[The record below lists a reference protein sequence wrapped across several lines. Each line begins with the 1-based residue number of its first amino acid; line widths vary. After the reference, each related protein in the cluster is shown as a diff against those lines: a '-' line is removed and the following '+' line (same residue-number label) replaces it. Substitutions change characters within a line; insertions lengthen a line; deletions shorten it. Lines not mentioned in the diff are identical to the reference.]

1 MKLNRAKAKMMA
13 GEPALGAL
21 LQLGS
26 IKVANVLARSHF
38 DFLLVDAQH
47 GAWDLN
53 TIEVALRDI
62 GRLGHVGMA
71 RVTANDFFAIGA
83 LLDRGAL
90 GIVVPMVESEE
101 QAQAVAQAARYEPR
115 GRRSIGGAFM
125 RDWQGVSEDEINDE
139 IFVAVQIET
148 RLGVER
154 AAEILSVEGIDGCWI
169 GPKDLALSLGVQRG
183 DPEHD
188 AAIMKVLEACKK
200 TGRIPGIFE
209 PGPGGKWLKAG
220 FLFVTV
226 GTDLDCITKGASAVI
241 EPYAPPMQDQA

>member
-1 MKLNRAKAKMMA
+1 MMA

-90 GIVVPMVESEE
+90 G
-101 QAQAVAQAARYEPR
+101 
-115 GRRSIGGAFM
+115 
-125 RDWQGVSEDEINDE
+125 
-139 IFVAVQIET
+139 
-148 RLGVER
+148 
-154 AAEILSVEGIDGCWI
+154 
-169 GPKDLALSLGVQRG
+169 
-183 DPEHD
+183 
-188 AAIMKVLEACKK
+188 
-200 TGRIPGIFE
+200 
-209 PGPGGKWLKAG
+209 
-220 FLFVTV
+220 
-226 GTDLDCITKGASAVI
+226 
-241 EPYAPPMQDQA
+241 